1 MDNLTTNQA
10 LAIGGIV
17 GGMFAVIGIFLLV
30 FYIITVIAFWKIFTK
45 AGEAGWKSLIPIY
58 NVYILYKISGISF
71 WLWLIVPALISG
83 VFTSLAGDGSSS
95 MSSLWSFL
103 SGVVM
108 IVADAK
114 FAKALA
120 SAFGRGN
127 GFAVGLFFFPNIF
140 ELILGFG
147 SSKYVGPTEN

>member
-1 MDNLTTNQA
+1 MDGLTTNQA
-10 LAIGGIV
+10 LAAGGIIGGAIAIV
-17 GGMFAVIGIFLLV
+17 LLFILV
-30 FYIITVIAFWKIFTK
+30 CYVLTVIACWKIFTK

-58 NVYILYKISGISF
+58 NVYVLYKISGLSF

-140 ELILGFG
+140 QLILGFG